1 MKQIAV
7 IGLGNFGSN
16 VVKELIEQGAQVI
29 AIDSSKE
36 RVDALKDIATYA
48 AALNSTDEDA
58 LRSVAIHQV
67 DAAVVCIGDDIEGNL
82 LTTILL
88 KRMGVKNVWSRA
100 ISPLQQ
106 EILKALEVTSVIN
119 LEQEMGCMVARSLM
133 IENVVKHIH
142 LSAGYSVAEIKM
154 PTALVGKTL
163 RKAKL
168 RVDFKLNV
176 VAIKRKIPQINREGE
191 RTFEEHTENVP
202 SPDTELGEEDIL
214 VIVGSDR
221 DIAAFSKA

>member
-16 VVKELIEQGAQVI
+16 VARELIEQGAQVI

-36 RVDALKDIATYA
+36 RVDALKDIVTYA
-48 AALNSTDEDA
+48 ATLNSTDEDA
-58 LRSVAIHQV
+58 LRSCSIHQV

-88 KRMGVKNVWSRA
+88 KRMGIKNIWSRA

-106 EILKALEVTSVIN
+106 EILKALDVSSVIN
-119 LEQEMGCMVARSLM
+119 LEQEMGRMVARSLI

-142 LSAGYSVAEIKM
+142 LSAGYSVAEVKV
-154 PTALVGKTL
+154 PPALVGKTL

-168 RVDFKLNV
+168 RSDFNLNV
-176 VAIKRKIPQINREGE
+176 VAIKRQVPQITREGE
-191 RTFEEHTENVP
+191 RTFEEETENVP
-202 SPDTELGEEDIL
+202 SPDQELSEDDVL
-214 VIVGSDR
+214 VIVGADR